1 MPNKTLDVFGVRVE
15 PIASYIDRSEV
26 DKEFRDGVDSDR
38 QIIVYGSSKQGKTAL
53 VQKHLPYHDQ
63 IVIRL
68 APNTQVVDIY
78 QSIVRQCNIKIITE
92 QTDTRS
98 NSATFSLGAK
108 VKAIIPIFGSG
119 EVNNE
124 NELQNSQG
132 QNIRYEEIPFNLELA
147 QDICELLKKINFHKF
162 IILENFHYL
171 PEEKQ
176 QQLAFDLRTFQE
188 MGIRFV
194 ILGVWKEKNRLTQY
208 NGDLDDRLK
217 EISVEPWSDNDFERV
232 AKKGSE
238 LLNIEFTKKIL
249 TDSIKAAFGSIGV
262 FQELLKETC
271 LLNGVTE
278 EKSNKILIINYN
290 TLIGAIGKKAKDYS
304 TRHERSLLAI
314 STGAKSYAP
323 RQGQPP
329 LYLPYYLAKAILS
342 AGHENL
348 KQGIDKSALQ
358 EKIRSLHY
366 RPDDVRPGDV
376 TYLLSSLASLQ
387 HKKGI
392 SPPIFDYNKEE
403 KKLQIVDSTF
413 FYYLQHA
420 DLAEFSESLPEP
432 FGNPEMTGDLFSS

>member
-1 MPNKTLDVFGVRVE
+1 MPNRTVDVFGVRVD
-15 PIASYIDRSEV
+15 PIASYIDRSDV
-26 DKEFRDGVDSDR
+26 DKEFNDGVNSDR

-68 APNTQVVDIY
+68 APNTQILDIY
-78 QSIVRQCNIKIITE
+78 QSIVRQCGIKIITE
-92 QTDTRS
+92 QSDTKS
-98 NSATFSLGAK
+98 NGGTFSLGAK
-108 VKAIIPIFGSG
+108 VKAVLPLFGSG
-119 EVNNE
+119 EVNNK
-124 NELQNSQG
+124 NELQSSASQTVK
-132 QNIRYEEIPFNLELA
+132 NEEIPFNLELA
-147 QDICELLKKINFHKF
+147 QDICELMKKINLSKF

-188 MGIRFV
+188 MGVRFV

-217 EISVEPWSDNDFERV
+217 EISVEPWSKSDFQRV
-232 AKKGSE
+232 AEKGKA
-238 LLNIEFTKKIL
+238 LLNIDFSAKIL
-249 TDSIKAAFGSIGV
+249 DDCINAAFGSIGV

-271 LLNGVTE
+271 LLNDISE
-278 EKSNKILIINYN
+278 ESSKKISITKYSTLKS
-290 TLIGAIGKKAKDYS
+290 AIDKKAKDYS
-304 TRHERSLLAI
+304 TRHERSLLSI
-314 STGAKSYAP
+314 STGAKAYAP

-329 LYLPYYLAKAILS
+329 LYLPYYLVKTILAI
-342 AGHENL
+342 GHDGL
-348 KQGIDKSALQ
+348 KHGIEKSALQ
-358 EKIRSLHY
+358 EEIKNTHY

-420 DLAEFSESLPEP
+420 DLNEFSDSLPEP
-432 FGNPEMTGDLFSS
+432 FGNPEMTGDLFS